1 MPALAKTW
9 GWPVSA
15 PSCTCTCTC
24 TCAHLLTSRTEWS
37 AAPHECTR
45 SLSLS
50 DMQDL
55 HVIPNLVSLSLFLDG
70 HSFVNLA
77 YSQPERCPYPHDPTT
92 GVKSIHFPLPSLDDR
107 AINPTTSVDRG
118 HSNEK
123 NGRATL
129 AIIPSIQSMA
139 PAYKRR
145 PPHPLLSIIR
155 TPSHPSTLSLPPA
168 SPPLFRSIGGRV
180 LASCSRRPHNTY
192 LILSIHLSSNSM

>member
-1 MPALAKTW
+1 MGPACHPQPRVRSRCSLADN
-9 GWPVSA
+9 
-15 PSCTCTCTC
+15 PSSILLILSSNV
-24 TCAHLLTSRTEWS
+24 AHVL
-37 AAPHECTR
+37 ATR
-45 SLSLS
+45 
-50 DMQDL
+50 
-55 HVIPNLVSLSLFLDG
+55 
-70 HSFVNLA
+70 LA
-77 YSQPERCPYPHDPTT
+77 